1 MKLMRYGRKHEPAAL
16 ARLGI
21 LVGDELVADLRA
33 GHALYLLDV
42 KGNRKGE
49 EMAGIFMPPYITQ
62 FLYLGDPGWEA
73 VAEAYGWMCDLA
85 RRDPGAH
92 GLRGERLFLPLSEC
106 RLYAPVRPGKLIAI
120 GRNYLDY
127 TREGARRAR
136 SFPAAFLKASSSI
149 TGPGRDILK
158 PAGTDDLDCATEL
171 AVVIGRKC
179 KHVPPEKAL
188 EYVAGYTILNDVSAR
203 DIAARE
209 RQAGQ
214 VLLGKSFDTF
224 APLGPWLVTRDEIA
238 DPMRLSIRTR
248 VNGVLRQEGD
258 TSTMVHAIPQLIAYL
273 SQMTLMPGDVIT
285 TGSPGA
291 LVSSANRPLVA
302 GDVIESEIEG
312 IGVLRNAV
320 VDEPA

>member
-1 MKLMRYGRKHEPAAL
+1 MKLMRYSRKKEPGAL

-21 LVGDELVADLRA
+21 LVGEELVVDLRA
-33 GHALYLLDV
+33 GHALFQLEA
-42 KGNRKGE
+42 KANPKGE
-49 EMAGIFMPPYITQ
+49 ELASIFMPPYITQ

-73 VAEAYGWMCDLA
+73 VAETFAWMSDLA
-85 RRDPGAH
+85 REEPNAR
-92 GLRGERLFLPLSEC
+92 GLRGERLFLPLADC

-127 TREGARRAR
+127 SREGAQQGRA
-136 SFPAAFLKASSSI
+136 FPAAFLKATSSVV
-149 TGPGRDILK
+149 GPGRDILK
-158 PAGTDDLDCATEL
+158 PAGTEDLDCATEL

-179 KHVPPEKAL
+179 KHVAPEKAF
-188 EYVAGYTILNDVSAR
+188 EYVAGYTILNDVTAR

-209 RQAGQ
+209 RSAGQ
-214 VLLGKSFDTF
+214 VLLGKCFDSF

-238 DPMRLSIRTR
+238 DPMRLNVRTR

-258 TSTMVHAIPQLIAYL
+258 TSTMVHSIAQLIAYL
-273 SQMTLMPGDVIT
+273 SQMTLMPGDVIA

-291 LVSSANRPLVA
+291 LVTSANRPLVA
-302 GDVIESEIEG
+302 GDMIESEIEG
-312 IGVLRNAV
+312 IGVLCNAV

>member
-1 MKLMRYGRKHEPAAL
+1 MRYSRKNEPAAL

-33 GHALYLLDV
+33 GHALYLLEE
-42 KGNRKGE
+42 KRNPKGE
-49 EMAGIFMPPYITQ
+49 ELAGIFMPPYITQ

-73 VAEAYGWMCDLA
+73 VAETYAWMCDLA
-85 RRDPGAH
+85 RKNADSNGV
-92 GLRGERLFLPLSEC
+92 RGEQLFMPLSEC
-106 RLYAPVRPGKLIAI
+106 RLYAPLRPGKFIAI

-127 TREGARRAR
+127 SRDAASQARK
-136 SFPAAFLKASSSI
+136 FPAAFMKTSSAI

-158 PAGTDDLDCATEL
+158 PIGTEDLDCATEL
-171 AVVIGRKC
+171 AVVIGRKG
-179 KHVPPEKAL
+179 KHVPAEKAM
-188 EYVAGYTILNDVSAR
+188 EYIAGYTILNDVSAR

-209 RQAGQ
+209 REAGQ
-214 VLLGKSFDTF
+214 VLLGKCFDTF
-224 APLGPWLVTRDEIA
+224 APIGPWLVTRDEIE

-258 TSTMVHAIPQLIAYL
+258 TSTMVHPIPQLIAYL
-273 SQMTLMPGDVIT
+273 SQMTLMPGDVIA

-302 GDVIESEIEG
+302 GDMIEAEIEG
-312 IGVLRNAV
+312 IGVLCNAV
-320 VDEPA
+320 VDEPV

>member
-1 MKLMRYGRKHEPAAL
+1 MKLMRYSRKHEPAAL

-21 LVGDELVADLRA
+21 LVGDDLVADLRA
-33 GHALYLLDV
+33 GHALYLLEE
-42 KGNRKGE
+42 KGNPKGE
-49 EMAGIFMPPYITQ
+49 ELAGIFMPPYLTQ

-73 VAEAYGWMCDLA
+73 VAETYAWMCDLA
-85 RRDPGAH
+85 RRDEVSTGV
-92 GLRGERLFLPLSEC
+92 RGENLFLPLSEC

-127 TREGARRAR
+127 SHEGARQAR
-136 SFPAAFLKASSSI
+136 KFPAAFLKTTSAI

-158 PAGTDDLDCATEL
+158 PVGTEDLDCATEL
-171 AVVIGRKC
+171 AVVIGRKG
-179 KHVPPEKAL
+179 KHVSPEKAM
-188 EYVAGYTILNDVSAR
+188 EYIAGYTILNDVSAR

-209 RQAGQ
+209 REAGQ
-214 VLLGKSFDTF
+214 VLLGKCFDTF
-224 APLGPWLVTRDEIA
+224 APIGPWLVTRDEIA

-248 VNGVLRQEGD
+248 LNGVLRQEGD
-258 TSTMVHAIPQLIAYL
+258 TSTMVHTIPQLIAYL
-273 SQMTLMPGDVIT
+273 SQMTLMPGDVIA

-302 GDVIESEIEG
+302 GDMIEAEIEG

-320 VDEPA
+320 VDEPE

>member
-1 MKLMRYGRKHEPAAL
+1 MRYSRKNEPAAL

-21 LVGDELVADLRA
+21 LVGEELVADLRA
-33 GHALYLLDV
+33 GHALYLLEQ
-42 KGNRKGE
+42 KGNPKGE
-49 EMAGIFMPPYITQ
+49 QVADIFMPPYVTQ

-73 VAEAYGWMCDLA
+73 VAETYAWMCDLA
-85 RRDPGAH
+85 RTDRDGA
-92 GLRGERLFLPLSEC
+92 GLRGERLFTPLAEC

-127 TREGARRAR
+127 SREGARQAR
-136 SFPAAFLKASSSI
+136 NFPAAFMKAASAI
-149 TGPGRDILK
+149 VGPGRDIIK
-158 PAGTDDLDCATEL
+158 PAGTEDLDCATEL
-171 AVVIGRKC
+171 ALIIGRKC

-209 RQAGQ
+209 RAAGQ
-214 VLLGKSFDTF
+214 VLLGKCFDTF

-258 TSTMVHAIPQLIAYL
+258 TSTMVHSIPQLVAYL
-273 SQMTLMPGDVIT
+273 SQMTLMPGDVIA

-291 LVSSANRPLVA
+291 LVSSANRPLLA
-302 GDVIESEIEG
+302 GDMIESEIEG
-312 IGVLRNAV
+312 VGVLRNAV
-320 VDEPA
+320 VDEPVV

>member
-1 MKLMRYGRKHEPAAL
+1 MKLMRYSRKHEPGAV

-33 GHALYLLDV
+33 GHALYLLEE
-42 KGNRKGE
+42 KGNPKGE
-49 EMAGIFMPPYITQ
+49 EVASIFMPPYITQ

-73 VAEAYGWMCDLA
+73 VAETYGWMCDLA
-85 RRDPGAH
+85 RRNTGAR
-92 GLRGERLFLPLSEC
+92 GLRGERLFLSLSEC

-127 TREGARRAR
+127 SREGTQQARK
-136 SFPAAFLKASSSI
+136 FPAAFIKTTSAI

-158 PAGTDDLDCATEL
+158 PVGTEDLDCAAEL
-171 AVVIGRKC
+171 ALVIGRKC
-179 KHVPPEKAL
+179 KHVPPEKAM
-188 EYVAGYTILNDVSAR
+188 EYIAGYTILNDVSAR

-209 RQAGQ
+209 REAGQ
-214 VLLGKSFDTF
+214 VLLGKCFDTF

-248 VNGVLRQEGD
+248 VNGMLRQEGD
-258 TSTMVHAIPQLIAYL
+258 TSTMVHTIPQLIAYL
-273 SQMTLMPGDVIT
+273 SQMTLMPGDVIA
-285 TGSPGA
+285 TGSLGA

-302 GDVIESEIEG
+302 GDMIEAEIEG